1 MSKSVAYKHL
11 VRALSLWPKDRLR
24 PDCQLQDILLARA
37 NKTFIPAASASGAP
51 TPAINERAELENANA
66 LYSLL
71 DNRYAL
77 RYQPRKNLLMR
88 PASNPDHYNDI
99 IEEIDAAP
107 SRGMWGRIR
116 NRLSGL
122 LRFS

>member
-37 NKTFIPAASASGAP
+37 KKTFVPVSSAIGAP
-51 TPAINERAELENANA
+51 TPTINERAELENANA

-99 IEEIDAAP
+99 IEEIDAVP
-107 SRGMWGRIR
+107 SRGMLGRIK